1 MTRKSQ
7 LRKWFLAVGVLAFV
21 AGGCAKAPTEELA
34 TAQSSLAEA
43 EDAGAPAYAP
53 EQWQAAQTTLNAAQ
67 AKIEEQN
74 GKLGMMR
81 SYDDAKTL
89 LSQAATEAAAARDA
103 AAAGKEAARAAS
115 ESTLA
120 AVNESITNAQT
131 LLRDLDRCPRKP
143 KGFAVDLAELRG
155 KVEGLSTQTADAQ
168 NALGQEQFIE
178 AKSMAE
184 SVQSQSATLVADL
197 QSALGKLN
205 CPSSVPG
212 SS

>member
-1 MTRKSQ
+1 MTRTQ
-7 LRKWFLAVGVLAFV
+7 LRNCFLAVGVLALV
-21 AGGCAKAPTEELA
+21 AGACAKAPTQELEA
-34 TAQSSLAEA
+34 AQSSLAEA
-43 EDAGAPAYAP
+43 EAAGAPAYAP
-53 EQWQAAQTTLNAAQ
+53 EPWQAAQTTLNAAQ

-74 GKLGMMR
+74 GKLGLMR

-89 LSQAATEAAAARDA
+89 LAQAATEAAAARDA

-115 ESTLA
+115 ETALA
-120 AVNESITNAQT
+120 AVNESIANAQA

-155 KVEGLSTQTADAQ
+155 KVEGLGTQTADAQ

-178 AKSMAE
+178 AKTMAE
-184 SVQSQSATLVADL
+184 SVQGQSTTLVADL
-197 QSALGKLN
+197 QSALRKLN
-205 CPSSVPG
+205 CPSSVPA